1 MNRQEVSAA
10 AAIGLLYL
18 VRMLGL
24 FMVLPVL
31 PLIEDEVPGATPFLI
46 GIAVGVYGLSQGFLQ
61 IPFGRMSDRF
71 GRKPVIAAG
80 LVVFIAGSFIAAF
93 SDDMTGVI
101 IGRFL
106 QGCGAIASTLM
117 ALMAD
122 LTRIDQRARSMA
134 IIGIAIAG
142 SFGLSLILGP
152 AVAAGYGINGVFM
165 LAGCLGL
172 LCLPILFL
180 VVPTPTAARLN
191 LDSAVQRQH
200 LRSAVTDNG
209 LWRLNLG
216 VFCLHFLLVSGF
228 AAFPLLLEG
237 TAGIERDNHSM
248 VYLALL
254 CGSFVLMA
262 PVMWMSDRIANVR
275 HLLLVTVAISL
286 VAFLVLRQGQGYWSV
301 LAGIVLFFMSFN
313 LLEVFLPAQVSKL
326 SAAGLRGTAMGV
338 YTSSQFLGIFAGGV
352 VSGWILL
359 QGDIAD
365 LMTANMVLTVIWL
378 GVILG
383 FPSTSHLSSRTVA
396 LGNIDELTAQQRLDA
411 LLSLEGV
418 LDAVVIESDRVA
430 YLKVDEKQINEA
442 RLNELVAGSGD
453 PEATAITGEA
463 HGSRN

>member
-61 IPFGRMSDRF
+61 IPFGWMSDRF

-172 LCLPILFL
+172 VCLPILFL

-216 VFCLHFLLVSGF
+216 VFCLHFLLRVVLRLSHCCSRELPESSGTTIRWF
-228 AAFPLLLEG
+228 
-237 TAGIERDNHSM
+237 TWRCS
-248 VYLALL
+248 VVLL
-254 CGSFVLMA
+254 C
-262 PVMWMSDRIANVR
+262 
-275 HLLLVTVAISL
+275 
-286 VAFLVLRQGQGYWSV
+286 
-301 LAGIVLFFMSFN
+301 
-313 LLEVFLPAQVSKL
+313 
-326 SAAGLRGTAMGV
+326 
-338 YTSSQFLGIFAGGV
+338 
-352 VSGWILL
+352 
-359 QGDIAD
+359 
-365 LMTANMVLTVIWL
+365 
-378 GVILG
+378 
-383 FPSTSHLSSRTVA
+383 
-396 LGNIDELTAQQRLDA
+396 
-411 LLSLEGV
+411 
-418 LDAVVIESDRVA
+418 
-430 YLKVDEKQINEA
+430 
-442 RLNELVAGSGD
+442 
-453 PEATAITGEA
+453 
-463 HGSRN
+463 